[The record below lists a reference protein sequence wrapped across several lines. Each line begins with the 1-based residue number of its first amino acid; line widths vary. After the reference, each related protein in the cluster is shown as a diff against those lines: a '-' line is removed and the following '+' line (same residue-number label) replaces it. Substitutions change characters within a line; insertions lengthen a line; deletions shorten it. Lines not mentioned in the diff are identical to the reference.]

1 MMRKLL
7 VVLCL
12 AVATFA
18 GDKLPVTDASIE
30 DQVKIRLAGDMEVK
44 GGALEVA
51 VKDGV
56 VTLKG
61 RVESDHVKGKAEKL
75 AKKIKG
81 VKSVVN
87 SIQVEKAERRVP

>member
-1 MMRKLL
+1 MMRKLS
-7 VVLCL
+7 VTL
-12 AVATFA
+12 ASLALAITMLA
-18 GDKLPVTDASIE
+18 GEKLPVTDASIE
-30 DQVKIRLAGDMEVK
+30 DQVKIKLAGDMEVK
-44 GGALEVA
+44 GGGLDVS

-61 RVESDHVKGKAEKL
+61 RVESDRVRGKAEKL

-87 SIQVEKAERRVP
+87 NIQVERRPA